1 MIREAVRWLVSSLV
15 LLFVV
20 SALTFVLVSLAP
32 GDAAKS
38 ILAGQT
44 STYTQEQYENMRVL
58 LGIDRPLH
66 EQYWTWLTNLAHGS
80 LGQDLF
86 SGQEVTEV
94 LAGRIGPSLS
104 IILGTVLVSA
114 VLGVGLG
121 ILSAWRGGWLGRV
134 VDAVSLV
141 GFAVPNFWLALV
153 LVELLAVRLTMF
165 PAGGYTDL
173 AADPGAWLASIALPV
188 LTLSAGAVAF
198 VAKQTR
204 DSMADVLSREF
215 VTMLHARGLSTRSIL
230 LKHAL
235 RNASIPVVTMLG
247 LLLVSLL
254 SGTVLVESVFSI
266 PGLGQEAVNA
276 TGSHNLPLIAGV
288 AFYFTVVVIIANLLV
303 DLSYRLLNPK
313 VRGS

>member
-1 MIREAVRWLVSSLV
+1 MVREAVRWLVSSLV

-58 LGIDRPLH
+58 LGIDQPLH

-173 AADPGAWLASIALPV
+173 ATDPGAWLAAIALPV
-188 LTLSAGAVAF
+188 ITLSAGAVAF

-230 LKHAL
+230 VKHAL

-288 AFYFTVVVIIANLLV
+288 AFYFTIVVIIANLLV

>member
-1 MIREAVRWLVSSLV
+1 VVREALRWLVSSLV

-44 STYTQEQYENMRVL
+44 STYTQEQYEQMREL

-66 EQYWTWLTNLAHGS
+66 EQYWQWLTNLTHGS
-80 LGQDLF
+80 LGRDLF
-86 SGQEVTEV
+86 SGQEVTDV

-104 IILGTVLVSA
+104 IILGTVLVSGL
-114 VLGVGLG
+114 LGVGLG
-121 ILSAWRGGWLGRV
+121 LLSAWRGGWLGRA

-141 GFAVPNFWLALV
+141 GFAIPNFWLALV
-153 LVELLAVRLTMF
+153 LVELLAVRVALF

-173 AADPGAWLASIALPV
+173 ASDPAKWFAGIVLPV
-188 LTLSAGAVAF
+188 LTLSAGAIAF

-204 DSMADVLSREF
+204 DATADVLSREY
-215 VTMLHARGLSTRSIL
+215 VTMLHARGLAPRTIL
-230 LKHAL
+230 LKHVL
-235 RNASIPVVTMLG
+235 RNASIPVVTLLG

-288 AFYFTVVVIIANLLV
+288 AFYFTIVVIVANLLV
-303 DLSYRLLNPK
+303 DLSYRFLNPK
-313 VRGS
+313 VRAT

>member
-1 MIREAVRWLVSSLV
+1 MVREAVRWLVSSLI

-20 SALTFVLVSLAP
+20 SGLTFVLVSLAP

-58 LGIDRPLH
+58 LGIDQPLH

-80 LGQDLF
+80 LGQELF

-134 VDAVSLV
+134 VDTVSLV

-173 AADPGAWLASIALPV
+173 ATDPGAWLASIALPV
-188 LTLSAGAVAF
+188 ITLSAGAVAF

-215 VTMLHARGLSTRSIL
+215 VTMLRARGLSTRSIL
-230 LKHAL
+230 VKHAL

-288 AFYFTVVVIIANLLV
+288 AFYFTVVVIVANLLV